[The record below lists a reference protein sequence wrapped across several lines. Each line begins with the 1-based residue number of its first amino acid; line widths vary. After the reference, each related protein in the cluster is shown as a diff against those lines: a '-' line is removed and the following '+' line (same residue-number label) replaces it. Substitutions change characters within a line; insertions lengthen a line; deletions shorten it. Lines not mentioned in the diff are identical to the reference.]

1 MAHLQ
6 RLIPSNVLEQTPFVW
21 LPLLPRYVGGIV
33 GRVQNLAGHVPRDV
47 GSLEQLRPLQA
58 RFDALQLSE
67 LVDAQALQ
75 EVRFLLEE
83 LRLKTFNEA
92 LTRQRVE
99 GAKADPRQWKVS
111 IKRMHERLLSEER
124 SVGLA

>member
-1 MAHLQ
+1 
-6 RLIPSNVLEQTPFVW
+6 V
-21 LPLLPRYVGGIV
+21 
-33 GRVQNLAGHVPRDV
+33 GHVPRDV